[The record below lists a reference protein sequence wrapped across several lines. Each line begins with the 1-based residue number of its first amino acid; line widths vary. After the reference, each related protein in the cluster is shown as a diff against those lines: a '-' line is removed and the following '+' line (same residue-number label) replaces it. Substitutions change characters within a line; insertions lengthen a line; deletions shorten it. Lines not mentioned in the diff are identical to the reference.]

1 MFTFVPNIIRTITM
15 KFKFMPMRFLQRTLL
30 LGVVAFCNVPTYSQ
44 SELYP
49 QHFDLEEVRLSDG
62 PLRNAM
68 ELNVNHLLQYDTDRL
83 LTPFIRQAGLH
94 TISGGKYEGWTIGHP
109 SFSNWGLSS
118 WSLEGHVGGHYLTAL
133 ALAYAATDDDVVRG
147 TLKTRLDYMLE
158 VMKDCQDAY
167 AGNTEGMEGFIG
179 GQPINQIWTGLYDA
193 NLAPFKQ
200 YGGWVPF
207 YCSHKILAGLRDAW
221 IYTDSE
227 LAKELFRG
235 LCDWSVQLIS
245 NLTDAQMQEVLGW
258 EHGGMNETLADAYSL
273 FGDER
278 YLAAAKRYSH
288 QYEINGMQGAE
299 GKYSTTF
306 LNGQH
311 ANTQVP
317 KFIGFER
324 IWQEENSNSTYRT
337 AAHNFWDDVATHRT
351 VCIGG
356 NSISEHFLAHER
368 SAEYMTNLDGPESC
382 NSNNMLKLS
391 EMLFSETHDAKYVD
405 FYEGT
410 MWNHIL
416 STQDPTTGGYVY
428 FTTLRPQSYRIYS
441 QVNQAMWCCV
451 GTGMEN
457 HSKYGH
463 FIYTHDG
470 ASTLYVNLFIPSRL
484 DNENFALT
492 QETSFPYDDVT
503 QITIRKSGEYTL
515 AVRHPAWAGE
525 AYAISVNGE
534 KQNVEVIHGTASYV
548 YLQRNW
554 SEGDVVRVE
563 LPMELRYETCP
574 GYDSYIAFKY
584 GPMLLAARTTAAT
597 QEEADSTGLEF
608 EVLQNE
614 YAGEGRMD
622 HAPGS
627 RATLRGLNSAPLLIG
642 ERESVL
648 QRIRI
653 LNPKRLTFS
662 LDAVSEG
669 GSGDWNT
676 LTLEPF
682 YSIHHC
688 RYSCYWYQQTMEQYL
703 QSNMGKT
710 DAEEKAM
717 KDRTMDFVATGE
729 QQSEAGHDAQYS
741 TTSTNG
747 SYQGEY
753 YRDAQAGGFIQY
765 TLANTAARVDSVAII
780 CRFTTADAN
789 RKATIYVEGRKL
801 VDVTIPSSH
810 PKANEQ
816 GFYNVEYAIPAS
828 WMTNADGNPKDK
840 IVFRIVASSSTLCPG
855 LYYLRLVK
863 NHVDNGYKFVAT
875 DWTTGDSGRV
885 SANRFSYDSEN
896 NTFTVDAGTG
906 DNNVCLMLD
915 YTNCD
920 YTADES
926 DKFLIVRGT
935 NLSRVSGKSYLW
947 WLNGINRGTSVAPTL
962 TRQLEDGDILI
973 AWNITQ
979 SGLSDNCKGSAY
991 SLCMGMTI
999 MGLTS
1004 TTGKSCIK
1012 YVGFHSSVD
1021 DYLEAQKMDWSS
1033 VNEAKITNVY
1043 DIQGKLVRG
1052 NVSSQ
1057 VATHN
1062 LPKGVYIVGD
1072 EKVGVR

>member
-1 MFTFVPNIIRTITM
+1 M
-15 KFKFMPMRFLQRTLL
+15 KILRQILL
-30 LGVVAFCNVPTYSQ
+30 LGLVSFAANPTYSQ

-49 QHFDLEEVRLSDG
+49 QHFDLENVRLSDG
-62 PLRNAM
+62 PLKNAM
-68 ELNVNHLLQYDTDRL
+68 NLNIRHLLQYDVDRL

-94 TISGGKYEGWTIGHP
+94 GVSGGKYEGWTVNHP

-133 ALAYAATDDDVVRG
+133 SLAYAATEDEIVKQS
-147 TLKTRLDYMLE
+147 LKSRLDYMLV

-179 GQPINQIWTGLYDA
+179 GQPINQIWTGLYNA

-207 YCSHKILAGLRDAW
+207 YCIHKIMAGLRDAW
-221 IYTDSE
+221 VYADSE
-227 LAKELFRG
+227 LAKTLFQG
-235 LCDWSVQLIS
+235 LCDWSVRLIS

-258 EHGGMNETLADAYSL
+258 EHGGMNETLVDAFRL
-273 FGDER
+273 FDDER

-324 IWQEENSNSTYRT
+324 IWQEENSNGAYRT

-391 EMLFSETHDAKYVD
+391 ELLFAETHDAKYVD

-416 STQDPTTGGYVY
+416 STQDPQTGGYVY

-463 FIYTHDG
+463 FIYTHDE
-470 ASTLYVNLFIPSRL
+470 ASTLYVNLFTPSRL
-484 DNENFALT
+484 DDEHFVLT
-492 QETSFPYDDVT
+492 QETDFPYEAAT
-503 QITIRKSGEYTL
+503 RIIIGKAGEYTM
-515 AVRHPAWAGE
+515 AIRHPAWAGE
-525 AYAISVNGE
+525 SYSISVNGV
-534 KQNVEVIHGTASYV
+534 KQTIDIEHGVASYV
-548 YLQRNW
+548 YLQRVWN
-554 SEGDVVRVE
+554 EGDIVTVE
-563 LPMELRYETCP
+563 LPMELRYEACP
-574 GYDSYIAFKY
+574 GYDSYVAFKY
-584 GPMLLAARTTAAT
+584 GPMLLAARTTAAS
-597 QEEADSTGLEF
+597 EDESDSIGLPYEI
-608 EVLQNE
+608 LQNE

-642 ERESVL
+642 DRTSVL
-648 QRIRI
+648 QRIQPAD
-653 LNPKRLTFS
+653 LNRLTFN
-662 LDAVSEG
+662 LDASSEG
-669 GSGDWNT
+669 GTGTWNK
-676 LTLEPF
+676 LILEPF
-682 YSIHHC
+682 YGIHHC

-703 QSNMGKT
+703 QSNMGKI

-717 KDRTMDFVATGE
+717 LDRTMDFVATGE

-741 TTSTNG
+741 STSTNG
-747 SYQGEY
+747 AYQGEY

-765 TLANTAARVDSVAII
+765 TLANTAAKIDSVAII
-780 CRFTTADAN
+780 CRFTTADAG
-789 RKATIYVEGRKL
+789 RKATIYIEGRKL

-828 WMTNADGNPKDK
+828 LMANMDGSPKEK
-840 IVFRIVASSSTLCPG
+840 IVFRIVASSATLCPG

-863 NHVDNGYKFVAT
+863 EHVGNEYKFVAT
-875 DWTTGDSGRV
+875 DWTTGDAGRV
-885 SANRFSYDSEN
+885 SADKFSYEVNS

-920 YTADES
+920 YTADEA
-926 DKFLIVRGT
+926 DKYLIVRGT

-947 WLNGINRGTSVAPTL
+947 WLNGVNRGTSVAPTL
-962 TRQLEDGDILI
+962 TRQLDNGDVLV
-973 AWNITQ
+973 AWNILQ
-979 SGLSDNCKGSAY
+979 SGLSDNCKGSDY
-991 SLCMGMTI
+991 SLCAGMTI

-1004 TTGKSCIK
+1004 TTGTSCIK
-1012 YVGFHSSVD
+1012 YIGLHPSVD
-1021 DYLEAQKMDWSS
+1021 DYLKAQKVDYSFAGNVIS
-1033 VNEAKITNVY
+1033 TNVY
-1043 DIQGKLVRG
+1043 DIHGRLLRC
-1052 NVSSQ
+1052 NVPLST
-1057 VATHN
+1057 ATHN
-1062 LPKGVYIVGD
+1062 LPQGVYIVGE
-1072 EKVGVR
+1072 EKVFVK